1 MTDSTGANVGRVTPY
16 RAFIAVSAAVLL
28 VLIALFP
35 AGTLE
40 TAAFVAR
47 SMVSIAPLVIPGIL
61 LSAWV
66 SASGAG
72 AHVAALFGMRPA
84 TAILAAS
91 AVGAITPVCGVTVL
105 PLMAGLLASGVPLA
119 PVMAFWLSSPV
130 TDPAM
135 LTVTAATLGWEFA
148 IAKTAAAFGLGLFG
162 GLVTAA
168 IRTPDWT
175 ANPLRRTGLAAR
187 LSSSSCGEQQ
197 AFGIAIWRDRVSR
210 RAFVRECVSITR
222 LVTICLVP
230 AFAAE
235 YMLNA
240 LLQPESL
247 TAYVGS
253 GTWWSIPLA
262 VFVGAPAYRPDA
274 QLGDPVLFALH
285 DDEALAVEGEGL
297 FLGGNGLRLV
307 NDEAGDGRRLLV
319 GQVPVERAVDVAD
332 RYRAVDDDRAVGLLA
347 HALHVDIVLVGD
359 VADNFLDDVLQ
370 RDEAFHLAIFVDD
383 EGDMG
388 LAAQKGIELVAQA
401 SSCRART
408 RACWRPS

>member
-1 MTDSTGANVGRVTPY
+1 MQSHLKNSCSILKLFVFQMYGNRTIWLFWSPVMTDSTGANVGRVTPY

-262 VFVGAPAYRPDA
+262 VFVGAPAYIDGYAALPLTRGLIDA
-274 QLGDPVLFALH
+274 GMSPGAAMAFLVSGSVVSIWGAMAIFPVLRVRPFLLYLG
-285 DDEALAVEGEGL
+285 LAVTGSL
-297 FLGGNGLRLV
+297 
-307 NDEAGDGRRLLV
+307 
-319 GQVPVERAVDVAD
+319 
-332 RYRAVDDDRAVGLLA
+332 AVGFAYEILA
-347 HALHVDIVLVGD
+347 GVPAGESI
-359 VADNFLDDVLQ
+359 
-370 RDEAFHLAIFVDD
+370 
-383 EGDMG
+383 
-388 LAAQKGIELVAQA
+388 
-401 SSCRART
+401 AR
-408 RACWRPS
+408 